1 MLRLFTA
8 AILGVVFGVG
18 LLMSGMLD
26 PAKVL
31 GFLDVAGNW
40 NPQLAFVMGGAIAVA
55 APAFWLARRRSTAFH
70 GAPLE
75 VPAGLPIDSR
85 LIAGAGLFG
94 LGWGLAGICP
104 GPGVVLLGLGGAP
117 AWVFGIAMVGG
128 GLAGERLLSSRS
140 SLTVARQDA

>member
-1 MLRLFTA
+1 MLRLVTA

-55 APAFWLARRRSTAFH
+55 APAFWLARRRANALH

-75 VPAGLPIDSR
+75 LPSGLPIDSR
-85 LIAGAGLFG
+85 LVAGAGLFG

-128 GLAGERLLSSRS
+128 GLAGERLLSGRS
-140 SLTVARQDA
+140 SLKVARQDA